1 MRRNCS
7 MTLSLRNIL
16 TNKLLLLSIPI
27 CISLIILGCSSKRSV
42 KKDQLSYTLSDMS
55 ADETPDWV
63 FDSSELGKKDTE
75 YKYFVGEYDNV
86 NKVLCRKGASAD
98 ATEKVVAEISQ
109 EIDSI
114 FANNVSNANGNVNA
128 ISNAD
133 IKHKI
138 QSKLGGIENVTS
150 YWEQKNYKK
159 ELGADIDKK
168 VYSCYQAVKI
178 KRSTIKEISDS
189 ITKPTL
195 RLNNNKN

>member
-1 MRRNCS
+1 MNK
-7 MTLSLRNIL
+7 IL
-16 TNKLLLLSIPI
+16 KNRLLLLLAPVF
-27 CISLIILGCSSKRSV
+27 ISLVIIGCSSKRSV

-55 ADETPDWV
+55 TDETPDWI

-109 EIDSI
+109 EIDSV
-114 FANNVSNANGNVNA
+114 FANNVSNANENVNA

-138 QSKLGGIENVTS
+138 QSKLGGIENVAS

-159 ELGADIDKK
+159 ELGADADKK

-178 KRSTIKEISDS
+178 KKSTIKEISDS
-189 ITKPTL
+189 VTNSTVRI
-195 RLNNNKN
+195 NNNKQ